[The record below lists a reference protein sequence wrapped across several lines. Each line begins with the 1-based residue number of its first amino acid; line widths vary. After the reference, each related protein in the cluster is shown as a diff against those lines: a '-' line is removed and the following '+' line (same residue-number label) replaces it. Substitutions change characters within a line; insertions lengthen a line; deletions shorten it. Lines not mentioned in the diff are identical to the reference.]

1 MLERV
6 GAKALDEC
14 ARLVDVAG
22 AIETDA
28 VEELLALVGLDDVRL
43 TSAAVVAEP
52 DGDGA
57 VVISLGL
64 PHDSRTR
71 LLDFSGGFLGF
82 VVEVE
87 DLLWGVV
94 PQT

>member
-57 VVISLGL
+57 VVISLDLGVRQAG
-64 PHDSRTR
+64 P
-71 LLDFSGGFLGF
+71 LDVEPTSA
-82 VVEVE
+82 VVLDDGE
-87 DLLWGVV
+87 
-94 PQT
+94 